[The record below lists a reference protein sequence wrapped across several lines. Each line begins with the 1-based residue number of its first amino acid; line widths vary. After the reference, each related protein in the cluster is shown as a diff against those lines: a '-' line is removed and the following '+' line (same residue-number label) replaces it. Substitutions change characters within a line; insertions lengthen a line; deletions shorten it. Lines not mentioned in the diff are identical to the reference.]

1 MILRIFRVTV
11 VPDRVEEFRRF
22 FLEKA
27 VPLMRS
33 TDGVEQVLFGLPR
46 PESPNDF
53 AVVMVWRDLAA
64 LEAFVGGDWRVPHID
79 PDELGVVETRAL
91 DHYELVA

>member
-11 VPDRVEEFRRF
+11 VPERLDAFRTF

-33 TDGVEQVLFGLPR
+33 TDGVEQVLLGLPR

-53 AVVMVWRDLAA
+53 AVVMVWRDLQS
-64 LEAFVGGDWRVPHID
+64 LEAFLGGDWRVPHID
-79 PDELGVVETRAL
+79 PDEIGVVETRAL
-91 DHYELVA
+91 DHYDLVS